1 MAFKVDFWPEIR
13 IPTGKGSSQDNKS
26 LMISLKIDQEQL
38 RRLEGMVDEDDTR
51 EKARLGSLSL
61 PHAGD
66 WLNCAPIKSLGLH
79 LRPSEFVLAVKYRL
93 GLPIYD
99 AEGQC
104 PACLRLSDVMG
115 DHALCCGTGGER
127 ISRHNALRDAFFD
140 TAMSA
145 GLGPSKEGR
154 FLLPGADRRPA
165 DILVPLCAG
174 GRDAAFD
181 VTVVHPLQDAT
192 VVRAA
197 TEPGHALNFAHD
209 RKLRG
214 AEEDCRQQGIA
225 FLPLVAESLG
235 GWHPCAEREVR
246 KLGSALAR
254 HTGQLEG
261 EAIAHLWGRLG
272 ILLQRGNA
280 AILGN
285 RVPNFPQAEVDG
297 LE

>member
-1 MAFKVDFWPEIR
+1 MPRVPA
-13 IPTGKGSSQDNKS
+13 
-26 LMISLKIDQEQL
+26 
-38 RRLEGMVDEDDTR
+38 
-51 EKARLGSLSL
+51 
-61 PHAGD
+61 
-66 WLNCAPIKSLGLH
+66 
-79 LRPSEFVLAVKYRL
+79 
-93 GLPIYD
+93 
-99 AEGQC
+99 QC

-165 DILVPLCAG
+165 DILVPLWAG

-272 ILLQRGNA
+272 ILL
-280 AILGN
+280 
-285 RVPNFPQAEVDG
+285 
-297 LE
+297 

>member
-1 MAFKVDFWPEIR
+1 M
-13 IPTGKGSSQDNKS
+13 
-26 LMISLKIDQEQL
+26 
-38 RRLEGMVDEDDTR
+38 
-51 EKARLGSLSL
+51 
-61 PHAGD
+61 
-66 WLNCAPIKSLGLH
+66 
-79 LRPSEFVLAVKYRL
+79 
-93 GLPIYD
+93 
-99 AEGQC
+99 
-104 PACLRLSDVMG
+104 
-115 DHALCCGTGGER
+115 
-127 ISRHNALRDAFFD
+127 
-140 TAMSA
+140 
-145 GLGPSKEGR
+145 
-154 FLLPGADRRPA
+154 
-165 DILVPLCAG
+165 
-174 GRDAAFD
+174 
-181 VTVVHPLQDAT
+181 TVVHPLQDAT

>member
-1 MAFKVDFWPEIR
+1 
-13 IPTGKGSSQDNKS
+13 
-26 LMISLKIDQEQL
+26 
-38 RRLEGMVDEDDTR
+38 
-51 EKARLGSLSL
+51 
-61 PHAGD
+61 
-66 WLNCAPIKSLGLH
+66 
-79 LRPSEFVLAVKYRL
+79 
-93 GLPIYD
+93 
-99 AEGQC
+99 
-104 PACLRLSDVMG
+104 MG

-127 ISRHNALRDAFFD
+127 ISRHNAFFD
-140 TAMSA
+140 TAVSA

-165 DILVPLCAG
+165 DILVPLWAG

-214 AEEDCRQQGIA
+214 AEEDCRQS
-225 FLPLVAESLG
+225 PLG

-246 KLGSALAR
+246 KLGSELAR

-272 ILLQRGNA
+272 ILL
-280 AILGN
+280 
-285 RVPNFPQAEVDG
+285 
-297 LE
+297 

>member
-1 MAFKVDFWPEIR
+1 M
-13 IPTGKGSSQDNKS
+13 
-26 LMISLKIDQEQL
+26 
-38 RRLEGMVDEDDTR
+38 
-51 EKARLGSLSL
+51 
-61 PHAGD
+61 
-66 WLNCAPIKSLGLH
+66 
-79 LRPSEFVLAVKYRL
+79 LAVKYRL
-93 GLPIYD
+93 GLPIFD
-99 AEGQC
+99 AEGPC

-115 DHALCCGTGGER
+115 NHALCCGTGGER

-140 TAMSA
+140 TAVSA

-165 DILVPLCAG
+165 DILVPLWAG

-192 VVRAA
+192 VVRVAR
-197 TEPGHALNFAHD
+197 EPGHALNFAHD
-209 RKLRG
+209 CKVRG

-235 GWHPCAEREVR
+235 GWHPCAEREVK

-254 HTGQLEG
+254 HTGQLES

-285 RVPNFPQAEVDG
+285 RVPNFPPAEVDG
-297 LE
+297 IQ

>member
-1 MAFKVDFWPEIR
+1 M
-13 IPTGKGSSQDNKS
+13 
-26 LMISLKIDQEQL
+26 L
-38 RRLEGMVDEDDTR
+38 RVP
-51 EKARLGSLSL
+51 A
-61 PHAGD
+61 
-66 WLNCAPIKSLGLH
+66 
-79 LRPSEFVLAVKYRL
+79 
-93 GLPIYD
+93 
-99 AEGQC
+99 QC

-140 TAMSA
+140 TAVSA

-165 DILVPLCAG
+165 DILVPLWAG

-225 FLPLVAESLG
+225 FLPLVAESFGWLASMRGEGGEEAWQCAGQAHRAAGGGSHRPPLG
-235 GWHPCAEREVR
+235 QTWHPAPTGKCC
-246 KLGSALAR
+246 
-254 HTGQLEG
+254 HTGQQG
-261 EAIAHLWGRLG
+261 A
-272 ILLQRGNA
+272 Q
-280 AILGN
+280 
-285 RVPNFPQAEVDG
+285 FPPS
-297 LE
+297 